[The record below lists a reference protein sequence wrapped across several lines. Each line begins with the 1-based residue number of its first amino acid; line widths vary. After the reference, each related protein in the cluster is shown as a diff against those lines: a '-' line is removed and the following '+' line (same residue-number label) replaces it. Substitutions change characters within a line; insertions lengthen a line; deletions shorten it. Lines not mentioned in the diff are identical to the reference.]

1 MSTSKLEQMLDKQTE
16 IECQQSIFEVDVSK
30 HDANSFFNITLQYTV
45 ITSFLS

>member
-16 IECQQSIFEVDVSK
+16 IECQSIFEVDVSK